1 MLNAE
6 DALGLQEDLS
16 ILGIGRPDQNSS
28 APMVTSEATARQRH
42 LHVAILALQNDIEKA
57 QKNLLDAN
65 DKRSDLAAVI
75 RAHRQELNDV
85 LAQWAQETGRDVDDL
100 RAQSLARVSRRYDA
114 LVEQFKAQGSIQ
126 KDQRHDP
133 NVMKP
138 RDWYVEP

>member
-16 ILGIGRPDQNSS
+16 ILGRGRHSPV
-28 APMVTSEATARQRH
+28 PLPTSGAAERQRH
-42 LHVAILALQNDIEKA
+42 EHIAILALRKDIDRLQEELRDSK
-57 QKNLLDAN
+57 

-75 RAHRQELNDV
+75 RAFRQEWNDV
-85 LAQWAQETGRDVDDL
+85 LAQWAQETGRDFEEL
-100 RAQSLARVSRRYDA
+100 RAKSLARTSRRYDA

-126 KDQRHDP
+126 KDQRQDP
-133 NVMKP
+133 ALMKK